1 MHDDVAIKLEKV
13 SKAYRLFD
21 SKHHRLKE
29 ALHPFRKTYH
39 REFLALRDVSLT
51 IPKGKTVGILGM
63 NGSGKSTLL
72 QIISSV
78 LQPTSGTVKVAGK
91 VAALLELGAGFN
103 PDLTARE
110 NLIINCTILGLPR
123 SEILRRMPEVEE
135 FADIGEFFDQ
145 PMKTYS
151 SGMYMRVAFAGA
163 LYVDPDILITDEAL
177 AVGDARFQEK
187 CTRRFS
193 EFQKAGK
200 TIIIV
205 THDRS
210 TVPRLCDMGILLH
223 KGQVVEVG
231 DPRLIVDLYSEILQ
245 TGALP
250 RRLTGMANEDEP
262 AAIAA
267 ATAPAAPMPADVDPV
282 AEEPLAGDGDE
293 QLGEEAAQF
302 LAAALPDDVCHTNP
316 LYNPYEYRLGNEDA
330 KIVDFLV
337 LNERAANPGVVYA
350 GSVLDIYVKVHFE
363 KAFEAPLV
371 GLQFK
376 TKDGVIV
383 FGTHS
388 GWLGATT
395 AAVEAGSVHCY
406 RFRVKADLVASTW
419 FMNLA
424 VAKDEGVMC
433 DWRCSIAN
441 IELVDE
447 RRTTGYARLNTAF
460 QAMT

>member
-1 MHDDVAIKLEKV
+1 MATHEVSVAEDSKFRSAPRLTEALTAKLE
-13 SKAYRLFD
+13 R
-21 SKHHRLKE
+21 R
-29 ALHPFRKTYH
+29 ALIWMAERMPARINSDH
-39 REFLALRDVSLT
+39 L
-51 IPKGKTVGILGM
+51 
-63 NGSGKSTLL
+63 TLL
-72 QIISSV
+72 
-78 LQPTSGTVKVAGK
+78 
-91 VAALLELGAGFN
+91 GF
-103 PDLTARE
+103 
-110 NLIINCTILGLPR
+110 
-123 SEILRRMPEVEE
+123 
-135 FADIGEFFDQ
+135 
-145 PMKTYS
+145 
-151 SGMYMRVAFAGA
+151 
-163 LYVDPDILITDEAL
+163 
-177 AVGDARFQEK
+177 
-187 CTRRFS
+187 
-193 EFQKAGK
+193 
-200 TIIIV
+200 
-205 THDRS
+205 
-210 TVPRLCDMGILLH
+210 
-223 KGQVVEVG
+223 
-231 DPRLIVDLYSEILQ
+231 
-245 TGALP
+245 
-250 RRLTGMANEDEP
+250 
-262 AAIAA
+262 
-267 ATAPAAPMPADVDPV
+267 
-282 AEEPLAGDGDE
+282 
-293 QLGEEAAQF
+293 AAQF

-441 IELVDE
+441 IELVDD
-447 RRTTGYARLNTAF
+447 RRATGYARLNTAF